1 MEKGKQISTKQFIA
15 LEFLVSIAIKMFML
29 PALILRTIGKDG
41 YLVLVAYIIF
51 EFVSLT
57 FLLIVAKRNPDK
69 TLFGILQDTCGKVVS
84 RIIVG
89 IMVLFLFVKS
99 VIVTGEIKI
108 FFNIIMYRD
117 INWAVLILPLLAL
130 AGAFAVRPLR
140 AMGRTAEL
148 IAPIVFLATLVLTA
162 LLFGELQFD
171 NLLPFLSEGIQPV
184 AKGIITFP
192 MWFCD
197 VTVMTLFFGNVKI
210 SKGFVVGT
218 YVAKLVSSLLIMI
231 FSVVLFSAYAN
242 ISTLIDYGNNVSNM
256 TQLSLGS
263 QEYGRFDLLF
273 YCIWLLSV
281 FIKFSALF
289 TLIVRS
295 IKFIVVKGSDHLY
308 ACICALA
315 LYVVCVF
322 VFNNEESVFLFATGI
337 AKFFIFPVAYVLPLF
352 LMVSAFIKYKSNYHD
367 LPLKS
372 DKGVIKC
379 KNK

>member
-1 MEKGKQISTKQFIA
+1 MEKGKQISTKQFVC
-15 LEFLVSIAIKMFML
+15 LEFLTSIAIKMFML
-29 PALILRTIGKDG
+29 PALILRTVGKDG
-41 YLVLVAYIIF
+41 YLVIVAHILF
-51 EFVSLT
+51 EFITLT
-57 FLLIVAKRNPDK
+57 FLLITAKRNPDK
-69 TLFGILQDTCGKVVS
+69 TLFDILRDSCGRVLS
-84 RIIVG
+84 RVIVG
-89 IMVLFLFVKS
+89 VTVLFLFVKS

-148 IAPIVFLATLVLTA
+148 ITPVVLLATLVLSA
-162 LLFGELQFD
+162 LLFGELQLD
-171 NLLPFLSEGIQPV
+171 NLLPFLGEGIQPV
-184 AKGIITFP
+184 TKGILTFP
-192 MWFCD
+192 MWFGD
-197 VTVMTLFFGNVKI
+197 VTVMMLFLGNIKI
-210 SKGFVVGT
+210 SKGFVVGA
-218 YVAKLVSSLLIMI
+218 YASKIVSSLLIML

-295 IKFIVVKGSDHLY
+295 TRFIVTKGSDHLH
-308 ACICALA
+308 ALVCALA
-315 LYVVCVF
+315 LYIVCVF
-322 VFNNEESVFLFATGI
+322 VFNNEESVFLFATS
-337 AKFFIFPVAYVLPLF
+337 PVKYFLYPVVYALPLF
-352 LMVSAFIKYKSNYHD
+352 LTVASLIKYKPNYHD
-367 LPLKS
+367 LPLK
-372 DKGVIKC
+372 GGLKC
-379 KNK
+379 RNK